1 MPEPEGDVAPDV
13 TQARAFW
20 RLIGYAALLGTL
32 GSVAG
37 LVFLAV
43 VGLGPRLYGDQ
54 PTGWMDGPWWWVLVA
69 MAAGLAVGLLRRAFR
84 SPEETPGLIEDVQA
98 QHVEARPV
106 PSVVAISAVSLVGGA
121 SLGPEVALGQV
132 GGGAADV
139 ISRRRGLDEETG
151 KALTLSG
158 IAGAFGGMF
167 SSPVLSVV
175 LVLELAR
182 PGRRVFTE
190 GLYAS
195 IVAASISFGIY
206 FTVAGTIFL
215 GIYEV
220 PAYHYADWHLLA
232 AVPLGLLAVAV
243 VLVTMAVGA
252 ATKRAIAAVRLP
264 AVATPVLGGLL
275 FGLIGVALP
284 LTSFTGSDQLGVA
297 LEDSATLG
305 TGLLLAVLVGKML
318 AFAVSTATGFVGG
331 PIFPVLFLGGVSG
344 ILVHQVVPDV
354 PLALAFACLLA
365 AVPGAIVGAPF
376 TLVLLAA
383 LMTQVGALGTAP
395 VLISVA
401 TASLSVSGLKYLRAR
416 RAAAADADPE
426 AT

>member
-1 MPEPEGDVAPDV
+1 MPEPAGNAPDF
-13 TQARAFW
+13 TQHRVFW
-20 RLIGYAALLGTL
+20 RLIGYSALLGVL

-43 VGLGPRLYGDQ
+43 VGLGPRWYGEQ
-54 PTGWMDGPWWWVLVA
+54 QTGWMDGPWWWVPVA
-69 MAAGLAVGLLRRAFR
+69 MAAGLVVGLLRRAFH
-84 SPEETPGLIEDVQA
+84 SPEKAPGLIEDVEA
-98 QHVEARPV
+98 QHVDHRPV
-106 PSVVAISAVSLVGGA
+106 PSVVAISAVSLIGGA

-139 ISRRRGLDEETG
+139 VSQRRGLDEDTG
-151 KALTLSG
+151 KALTLGG

-182 PGRRVFTE
+182 PGRKVF
-190 GLYAS
+190 GPALYGS
-195 IVAASISFGIY
+195 IVAASLSFAIY

-220 PAYHYADWHLLA
+220 PSFDFADWHLAA
-232 AVPLGLLAVAV
+232 AVPLGILAVLV
-243 VLVTMAVGA
+243 VLATMAVGA
-252 ATKRAIAAVRLP
+252 ATTKAVALLRLP
-264 AVATPVLGGLL
+264 ALLTPVVGGLL
-275 FGLIGVALP
+275 FGLVGVALP

-297 LEDSATLG
+297 LDKGSALG
-305 TGLLLAVLVGKML
+305 TGLLVAILVGKML
-318 AFAVSTATGFVGG
+318 AFAVSTATGFIGG

-344 ILVHQVVPDV
+344 ILVHQVVPDI
-354 PLALAFACLLA
+354 PLGLAFACLLA

-383 LMTQVGALGTAP
+383 LMTQVGPLETAP
-395 VLISVA
+395 VLIAVG
-401 TASLSVSGLKYLRAR
+401 TASLTVSALKYLRAR
-416 RAAAADADPE
+416 RSAATEPSVA
-426 AT
+426 